1 MILAVLDARAACP
14 RLAAALLSPILG
26 EPMVWREIERVRRAR
41 TVCKL
46 EVLLSDRSCE
56 DNLAGFL
63 LGRGVAVRRDQI
75 DDPAL
80 WSASHVA
87 WIKADRPLIDP
98 RLIDDTASLALRTG
112 APVAQAGD
120 QLEIVSAAAFLSGER
135 KPEARLPGRH
145 PDWRVQTAED
155 FNFVRA
161 VYKALYPEDPEFGTE
176 EILELIE
183 RRPDLAPA
191 RIAAA
196 A

>member
-98 RLIDDTASLALRTG
+98 RLIDDTAALALRTG
-112 APVAQAGD
+112 APVAQAGE
-120 QLEIVSAAAFLSGER
+120 QLEIVSAAA
-135 KPEARLPGRH
+135 
-145 PDWRVQTAED
+145 
-155 FNFVRA
+155 
-161 VYKALYPEDPEFGTE
+161 
-176 EILELIE
+176 
-183 RRPDLAPA
+183 
-191 RIAAA
+191 
-196 A
+196 